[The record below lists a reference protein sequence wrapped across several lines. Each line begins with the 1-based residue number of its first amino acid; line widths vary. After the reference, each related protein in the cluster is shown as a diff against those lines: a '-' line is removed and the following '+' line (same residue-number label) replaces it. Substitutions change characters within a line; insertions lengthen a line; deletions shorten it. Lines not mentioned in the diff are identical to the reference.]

1 MQDWFLRTS
10 EYKNLSD
17 NISREIYNKINAEK
31 PDIFNISKRL
41 ERTFN

>member
-17 NISREIYNKINAEK
+17 NISREIYNKINAELGGVEASLSLGLR
-31 PDIFNISKRL
+31 F
-41 ERTFN
+41 